1 MLDNDELNSRANT
14 AWEIYRACEICPRK
28 CGVDRISGETGDCG
42 QTAELKIA
50 AAVPHFGEEPPLVG
64 NKGVGNIFLT
74 GCNLSCVYCQNY
86 QASQENIGEIVSFDW
101 LAGKM
106 LEFQTNGLESVG
118 WVTPSHTTPGLM
130 KSLSIA
136 MKKGFQLPLIYNTNS
151 YDRLDTLRLLDGVVD
166 IYLADMRYSDD
177 ENALRYSDAD
187 DYVEISRMA
196 VEEMLRQVGPFCLDD
211 NRKTGIIIRLLV
223 LPENIAGLWETLCF
237 IALELSPEIPISL
250 MSQYQPVHRANEFPE
265 LNRCITQ
272 AEYAEALKMAKD
284 LGFGTIFTQDLNE
297 KRHLLPDFT
306 QADKPFQNGI

>member
-1 MLDNDELNSRANT
+1 MSQYLSSCKL
-14 AWEIYRACEICPRK
+14 CPRK
-28 CGVDRISGETGDCG
+28 CGVDRISGETGACG

-86 QASQENIGEIVSFDW
+86 QASQENLGEIVSFDW
-101 LAGKM
+101 QAGKM
-106 LEFQTNGLESVG
+106 LEFQNKGLESVV
-118 WVTPSHTTPGLM
+118 WVTPSHTIPGLM

-136 MKKGFQLPLIYNTNS
+136 VEKGFQLPLIYNTNS
-151 YDRLDTLRLLDGVVD
+151 YDRLDTLRLLDGAVD
-166 IYLADMRYSDD
+166 IYLADLRYSNDENAVRYSDV
-177 ENALRYSDAD
+177 D
-187 DYVEISRMA
+187 DYVEISRIA
-196 VEEMLRQVGPFCLDD
+196 VEEMFRQVGSFHIEG

-250 MSQYQPVHRANEFPE
+250 MSQYQPIHRAQYFPE

-284 LGFGTIFTQDLNE
+284 LGFETIFTQDLDE

-306 QADKPFQNGI
+306 QADKPFLNGI